1 MARRILVFPYR
12 DWTWAAIVESQYL
25 NPCIAREAPWNVFN
39 KITLS
44 EKKRQQKRAPVFFFL
59 LFGDGGVLRVVA
71 SVVSDSATPQTV
83 AHQAPLSVGFS
94 RQDYWSGLPCPPA
107 GDLPDPG
114 IEPLSLSAPA
124 LAGEF
129 FTTSAT

>member
-1 MARRILVFPYR
+1 M
-12 DWTWAAIVESQYL
+12 
-25 NPCIAREAPWNVFN
+25 
-39 KITLS
+39 
-44 EKKRQQKRAPVFFFL
+44 
-59 LFGDGGVLRVVA
+59 LRVVA